1 MCPNALIGPCA
12 TLMKGPGTES
22 SNRFPLLDQPGL
34 SGIDKTQR
42 LPERREPMASERLDS
57 WKEIATYLKRG
68 ESTVRRWEK
77 EGLPVRRHAHKSKAS
92 VYAYPSEIDVWWNDG
107 RNRLESIEVAAAGRR
122 RRVVG
127 WAGAGLVLLGVGLG
141 LNVAGVRERLFGQPL
156 AGEVTSIAVLPLKN
170 LTGNPQQ
177 DYFADGI
184 TETLIT
190 ELGKISSLQV
200 LSYQS
205 VIAYR
210 QTAKPLPQI
219 AQELKV
225 GTLLEGAV
233 LPSRDKVRIAADL
246 VRAVPEHHLWAET
259 YEFDP
264 RDVLAV
270 QGVVAQTVARQI
282 RVRLTPQEQAR
293 LTTSRRVDPEAYRA
307 YLLGR
312 AYFYKTST
320 PTNLKRAKEYFETAI
335 ERDPGYAPAYAGLA
349 ELYAARTGT
358 RLLTSDPKD
367 ARLQARQWAEKALK
381 LDDTLAEPHV
391 ALARVAQQEWD
402 WAGAEREY
410 QRAIE
415 LNPSDSAARIWYAI
429 YLYAMQRFEEAVA
442 QAQHAQQLDPVSP
455 LINTWAGAAYFFAGR
470 VEEAMTSWQK
480 ALELDPGYS
489 DASLVLAR
497 AYVKLGMNQQAVAEL
512 QKALIFN
519 ERAPLVLGAL
529 AHAYARAGQREEALK
544 LLGELKRIEAEERGF
559 VPPFGIIWAY
569 AGLGDKEQAFAW
581 LERAY
586 EERADRIV
594 WLNSDPL
601 LEPLRSDPRFHELVR
616 RVGLPSK

>member
-1 MCPNALIGPCA
+1 
-12 TLMKGPGTES
+12 
-22 SNRFPLLDQPGL
+22 
-34 SGIDKTQR
+34 
-42 LPERREPMASERLDS
+42 MANERLDS
-57 WKEIATYLKRG
+57 WKEIATHLKRD

-77 EGLPVRRHAHKSKAS
+77 EGLPIHRHAHKRKAS
-92 VYAYPSEIDVWWNDG
+92 VYAYASEVDAWWNEG
-107 RNRLESIEVAAAGRR
+107 RIRLDSTETAGKDRRRRAAGWAAAGF
-122 RRVVG
+122 VPVG
-127 WAGAGLVLLGVGLG
+127 WVWGVKVGA
-141 LNVAGVRERLFGQPL
+141 VRDRLIGQPL

-219 AQELKV
+219 AQELRV

-233 LPSRDKVRIAADL
+233 LPSENKVRIAANL
-246 VRAVPEHHLWAET
+246 VQAVPERHLWAET

-264 RDVLAV
+264 RDILIV
-270 QGVVAQTVARQI
+270 QGEVARGVARQI
-282 RVRLTPQEQAR
+282 RVKLSPQEQAG

-335 ERDPGYAPAYAGLA
+335 ERDPSYAPAYAGLA

-358 RLLTSDPKD
+358 GVLTRDPKD

-442 QAQHAQQLDPVSP
+442 QAQHAQQLDPVP
-455 LINTWAGAAYFFAGR
+455 PVITTWAGAAYFFAGR
-470 VEEAMTSWQK
+470 AEKAMASWQK
-480 ALELDPGYS
+480 ALELDPGFS
-489 DASLVLAR
+489 DASIVLAR
-497 AYVKLGMNQQAVAEL
+497 AYVTKGMYQRAIAEL
-512 QKALIFN
+512 QKAMILNARDPFI
-519 ERAPLVLGAL
+519 LGAL
-529 AHAYARAGQREEALK
+529 AHAYARASQREEALK
-544 LLGELKRIEAEERGF
+544 LVGELKRIQAERGNMPTF
-559 VPPFGIIWAY
+559 PFIWAY
-569 AGLGDKEQAFAW
+569 AGLGDNDQAFAW
-581 LERAY
+581 LIGRASCR
-586 EERADRIV
+586 E
-594 WLNSDPL
+594 SG
-601 LEPLRSDPRFHELVR
+601 
-616 RVGLPSK
+616 RVQVV